1 MKIFLYKTA
10 IIAIVFFILFE
21 ITIGYRITKY
31 KNEVYN
37 LFNKQNINQIVN
49 KLKDEIRDANQ
60 KENYLSEE
68 DRVLLS
74 TFINKIK
81 KELDT
86 NNK

>member
-10 IIAIVFFILFE
+10 IISIVFFILFE
-21 ITIGYRITKY
+21 ITIGYRITNY
-31 KNEVYN
+31 KNEFYN
-37 LFNKQNINQIVN
+37 LFSKQNINQIID
-49 KLKDEIRDANQ
+49 KLKDEIRAANQ

-68 DRVLLS
+68 DKILLS